1 MRQLI
6 VLMFIAVASFSVQ
19 AQKFKGLDVS
29 PLDKIQFPSDHGE
42 AKTLLHVLYSRPQ
55 LKAREL
61 TKLAPHGKIWR
72 TGANE
77 AVEITFNVPMYLGET
92 AIPVGSYSLFTIPGE
107 SEWTVI
113 INKATNIWGAYN
125 YSANKDVVRMQ
136 VPVVQTDQ
144 SLEAFS
150 MAIEAIE
157 EEIHLHIGWDTVRI
171 SVPFRK

>member
-1 MRQLI
+1 
-6 VLMFIAVASFSVQ
+6 
-19 AQKFKGLDVS
+19 
-29 PLDKIQFPSDHGE
+29 
-42 AKTLLHVLYSRPQ
+42 
-55 LKAREL
+55 
-61 TKLAPHGKIWR
+61 
-72 TGANE
+72 
-77 AVEITFNVPMYLGET
+77 MYLGET

-150 MAIEAIE
+150 MAIETIE